1 MPKGG
6 RVKVKKIISKDA
18 EADVGALNEMFEQ
31 MTGSKNADIEI
42 LIPKINKLHSLLH
55 KFVKVYDV
63 FLKFDL
69 FRKKFTEYEDEFTK
83 IEKFVSEIKYFLETD
98 LNLSVE
104 FLKTVSKEELNDLY
118 DKIRNNK
125 EIKNIIVTSSKL
137 KPHKKHLADINDLT
151 DGFIKKE
158 PGFNF
163 TPLAFSNID
172 IKLIWYSD
180 KVNNIIKKY
189 ILTVLSHTFTIGFE
203 IYEIITS
210 PNIDIKKFSKII
222 VENIE
227 KLKKIVPRCDKAFN
241 MIKNSVDM
249 LENNFKGYYKS
260 SIESENP
267 SVIIENFI
275 LDVSN
280 NNKANA
286 SVTAQFRKIIMHM
299 KKQATNH
306 KDPRVKKLFNILNSQ
321 FDLMAEKTGIDPVSD
336 NKSGDEE
343 TENVDDKNDDG
354 GETENVDDKND
365 DGEETENVDD
375 ENNNDGTDEENM
387 EIDEEKKKELDS
399 MIDCLSSVIEN
410 TSICEDMETAD

>member
-137 KPHKKHLADINDLT
+137 KPHKKHLVDINDLT

-163 TPLAFSNID
+163 TPLAFSDID

-299 KKQATNH
+299 KKQASNH

-336 NKSGDEE
+336 NKSDDKE
-343 TENVDDKNDDG
+343 TENVDGENDDDK
-354 GETENVDDKND
+354 ETENVDGEND
-365 DGEETENVDD
+365 DNGDTENVDD
-375 ENNNDGTDEENM
+375 ENDGTDDENM
-387 EIDEEKKKELDS
+387 EIDEEKKK
-399 MIDCLSSVIEN
+399 N
-410 TSICEDMETAD
+410 